1 MAKRTYNRRGRTTA
15 KKPVTS
21 SARRPQ
27 RIKGAQTAR
36 RTGSK
41 DKMTVSGQRNIKGG
55 PRGAQGPANPP
66 QQGPSRRVP
75 TTMGGDTGRRG
86 GANQPARSGPP
97 MQRTPKTPGRF
108 ADKPQVKANIKSL
121 RGQLRTAAKV
131 GTIVNPRSDIPA
143 KAVAAA
149 SLLADLMK
157 QRQQGKTKPAKR
169 GMSSMGKDYKAKEK
183 ALGRKAIAESFDRA
197 FAAAR
202 KAGKKTFTF
211 RGKKYNTKLKGE

>member
-15 KKPVTS
+15 KKPVRNDGRGRAQRLKAAQV
-21 SARRPQ
+21 ARD
-27 RIKGAQTAR
+27 
-36 RTGSK
+36 TGSK
-41 DKMTVSGQRNIKGG
+41 DRVTRGRGVTRTATGA
-55 PRGAQGPANPP
+55 PRGAQGPRTAPV
-66 QQGPSRRVP
+66 QGPSRRVP

-97 MQRTPKTPGRF
+97 RPAGPKASRVG
-108 ADKPQVKANIKSL
+108 S
-121 RGQLRTAAKV
+121 QLRTAAKV

-157 QRQQGKTKPAKR
+157 QRQQGKAKPAKR
-169 GMSSMGKDYKAKEK
+169 GMSSMGKDYKGKER

>member
-21 SARRPQ
+21 DKGRRQ
-27 RIKGAQTAR
+27 RLKGAQTER

-41 DKMTVSGQRNIKGG
+41 DRVTRGRGVTRTATGA
-55 PRGAQGPANPP
+55 PRGAQGPRTAPV
-66 QQGPSRRVP
+66 QGPSRRVP

-97 MQRTPKTPGRF
+97 RPAGPKASRVG
-108 ADKPQVKANIKSL
+108 S
-121 RGQLRTAAKV
+121 QLRTAAKV

-169 GMSSMGKDYKAKEK
+169 GMSSMGKDYKAKERT
-183 ALGRKAIAESFDRA
+183 LGRKAIAESFDRA

>member
-1 MAKRTYNRRGRTTA
+1 MARRTYNRRGRTTA

-97 MQRTPKTPGRF
+97 RPAGPKASRVG
-108 ADKPQVKANIKSL
+108 S
-121 RGQLRTAAKV
+121 QLRTAAKV

-157 QRQQGKTKPAKR
+157 QRQQGKAKPAKR
-169 GMSSMGKDYKAKEK
+169 GMSSMGKDYKAKER

-211 RGKKYNTKLKGE
+211 RGKKYNTKMKGE